1 MAIYMKMNGA
11 EGNVTSKGYEGWI
24 QLESLDNGISR
35 RIQARVGQTGNRE
48 RTIPSFQEIEITK
61 HIDPSTY
68 FLYQTACCDQTIS
81 EIEIHACSTDTE
93 VSPYAKYILNHVMIS
108 HYQEVMDADKQP
120 IEMLRLNFTK
130 IQKTYMARDAMNK
143 PQNPA
148 TFGFDLTTAKKL

>member
-35 RIQARVGQTGNRE
+35 RIQARIGQTGNRE
-48 RTIPSFQEIEITK
+48 RTIPSFQEIEI
-61 HIDPSTY
+61 
-68 FLYQTACCDQTIS
+68 
-81 EIEIHACSTDTE
+81 HACSTGTE

-108 HYQEVMDADKQP
+108 HYQEVIDADKQP